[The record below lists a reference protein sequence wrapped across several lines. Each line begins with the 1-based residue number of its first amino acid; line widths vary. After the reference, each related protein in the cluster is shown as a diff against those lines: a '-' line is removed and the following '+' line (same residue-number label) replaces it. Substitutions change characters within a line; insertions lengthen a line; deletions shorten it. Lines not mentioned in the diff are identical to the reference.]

1 MGRTRNFGG
10 NTVRFN
16 QGVVASGSSSD
27 NGGFSLAV
35 TGSAWL
41 QTLSG
46 SLTHLADGTSYLVAG
61 SNVTITSGTN
71 GSVTI
76 ASSGGGG
83 GGISF
88 DGSTANGILT
98 YKDSDEATVE
108 TNMTFDGN
116 TLTVSGDVDGS
127 YVAVLDNDENTNGH
141 VLKLLTDGNGSG
153 SRLLEMEDG
162 DGDVLFRA
170 RADGRFG
177 FGPDGVSSMGAGTFV
192 VGIANS
198 SHTADIAISQRL
210 QHLGD
215 SNTYM
220 DFPSND
226 NITFAAGGSEELKIA
241 SDAILVK
248 QYIKHDG
255 DENTHIQ
262 FADNKIILKAGNLSF
277 FKSEKKNSAPHE
289 ITLNDGSN
297 NIDFIVKGNGSN
309 QGNPGMKFDAS
320 TNKLGINGV
329 GTPSWELDVAGDIGL
344 AEYIYHRTDTDT
356 FIRFEDDSISI
367 EAGGKSMVKVI
378 ESSIDQVLIMS
389 GGAGSSLNP
398 TTFSDTNF
406 FVSGTI
412 GSRGTVNPGTSV
424 FGGDSVVSG
433 NLYVQDTAGLYADKI
448 RRFSDSDNTTKI
460 LLNDELLKFYAG
472 HSTEDIVR
480 IGETNKGNDNNFW
493 VSGSVGSKGSAD
505 RGTAAFGG
513 DLVVSGTL
521 HIGSAFKFPTSDGS
535 NNQVMKTDGSGN
547 LSWADQ
553 SGGGSSSDT
562 FVMFQ
567 QIEQVNNLSTSYY
580 YYKIVTGGYGWT
592 NSFSPTNFST
602 SFPYWRIHRYAS
614 SGTVPVNC
622 SMTKYRIAGHKD
634 GSDNDT
640 ITIKIWKVPAATHG
654 DSETDIPTLVE
665 VVSVEVNADANQ
677 IINKNAAISSNN
689 SFSAGDSWFVTI
701 NPTSAYMTSD
711 HYMQLSVEFTV
722 S

>member
-46 SLTHLADGTSYLVAG
+46 SLTHLADGTSYLIAG

-88 DGSTANGILT
+88 DGSTANGVLT

-108 TNMTFDGN
+108 SNMTFDGN
-116 TLTVSGDVDGS
+116 TLTVAGNIDGS

-192 VGIANS
+192 VGIDNS

-255 DENTHIQ
+255 DEDTLIN
-262 FADNKIILKAGNLSF
+262 FADDKIVLKAGNIALVTA
-277 FKSEKKNSAPHE
+277 EKKGSAPHE
-289 ITLNDGSN
+289 VTINDGSN
-297 NIDFIVKGNGSN
+297 NVDFVIKGNGSN
-309 QGNPGMKFDAS
+309 EGNPGMKFDAS
-320 TNKLGINGV
+320 TNKLGINGI
-329 GTPSWELDVAGDIGL
+329 GTPLHELDVDGI
-344 AEYIYHRTDTDT
+344 INSR
-356 FIRFEDDSISI
+356 
-367 EAGGKSMVKVI
+367 
-378 ESSIDQVLIMS
+378 
-389 GGAGSSLNP
+389 
-398 TTFSDTNF
+398 SDLY
-406 FVSGTI
+406 
-412 GSRGTVNPGTSV
+412 
-424 FGGDSVVSG
+424 VSG
-433 NLYVQDTAGLYADKI
+433 NLYVVDTAGLYADKI
-448 RRFSDSDNTTKI
+448 RRRSDSDNTTKI

-493 VSGSVGSKGSAD
+493 VSGSISSKGSAD

-580 YYKIVTGGYGWT
+580 YYKNVTGGYGWT
-592 NSFSPTNFST
+592 NTFSPTSFST

-614 SGTVPVNC
+614 SGTVPVG
-622 SMTKYRIAGHKD
+622 STMTKYRIVGHKD

-654 DSETDIPTLVE
+654 DAETDTPTIVE
-665 VVSVEVNADANQ
+665 VVSVEIDTDAND
-677 IINKNAAISSNN
+677 IVNKSAAISSNN

-711 HYMQLSVEFTV
+711 HYLQLSVEFTV